1 MCNAKTEG
9 AGGKEKNKKTDLC
22 YVEVCLISSSAR
34 NAGCRSD
41 PRSQTKAASHTHN
54 TTLARPHP
62 TRHEGTVGQI
72 YPFLVIRSTQ
82 SPAILPPNGLVQ
94 QAYNQILFC
103 KLAAATVIMVK
114 YIRPPRFSANIFR

>member
-9 AGGKEKNKKTDLC
+9 AGGKEKNKKTDLF

-54 TTLARPHP
+54 TSLARPHP

-114 YIRPPRFSANIFR
+114 YIRPPPV